1 MNESDETIVITLSNP
16 KNATLGSNV
25 VHTVTITDDDSAP
38 IIDFNLTSSS
48 GDEASSSKSII
59 VDLSS
64 ASGQDVTVDYTV
76 TGSAT
81 GSGTDFTL
89 ANGTLTISAG
99 ETSGTIAID
108 NIVDDSL
115 DEENET
121 IIVTLSSP
129 SNATL
134 GIDLSLIH
142 I

>member
-1 MNESDETIVITLSNP
+1 MNESDETIIITLSNP

-64 ASGQDVTVDYTV
+64 ASGQDVTVDY
-76 TGSAT
+76 
-81 GSGTDFTL
+81 
-89 ANGTLTISAG
+89 
-99 ETSGTIAID
+99 
-108 NIVDDSL
+108 
-115 DEENET
+115 
-121 IIVTLSSP
+121 
-129 SNATL
+129 
-134 GIDLSLIH
+134 LSLIH